1 MYIFSTWVW
10 HVVWAMENF
19 GSEHHVSVVHA
30 DKSNCYIC
38 FYVSTLF
45 SYIGSF
51 DYNSNRHKSVY
62 AYGLTFSACELSQGK
77 TTFGIGGSV
86 SRTVDQTFKFGS
98 KIQKSLLELEKILH
112 FEPPLAKHKL

>member
-1 MYIFSTWVW
+1 MKRSHDHTNRQSLSMFIVGKKFHY
-10 HVVWAMENF
+10 
-19 GSEHHVSVVHA
+19 
-30 DKSNCYIC
+30 
-38 FYVSTLF
+38 
-45 SYIGSF
+45 YIGSF